1 MKKIINSYS
10 FLVVGKTQE
19 STDVAEGF
27 KRYIGVGS
35 SYVLAVNPK
44 KAKLDELM
52 GYESANEPEYVVDGE
67 NGKEARITFIVRT
80 DPELNNGIE
89 ITNRLTFTMRKE
101 PAYNR
106 DKTKVQVID
115 TYGNS
120 TWVPVEN
127 AKAGKQLPANLRID
141 QSKYRMAAYG
151 EADLVSFLKTYLVV
165 PSVLNYLNGSWTL
178 NDKATD
184 GKFEL
189 EHIND
194 YFNGDVSELEGAL
207 KMQPNN
213 KVKLLYG
220 VRTSDDG
227 KQYQTI
233 ASRGDMILR
242 NSAGSA
248 ALSKLEKDLET
259 LKSNGAYP
267 STEFKVQELAEYN
280 VEATDLEKPAESGS
294 SDMPWD

>member
-1 MKKIINSYS
+1 M
-10 FLVVGKTQE
+10 
-19 STDVAEGF
+19 
-27 KRYIGVGS
+27 GS

-120 TWVPVEN
+120 TWVPVED

-248 ALSKLEKDLET
+248 ALSKLEKDLEI

-267 STEFKVQELAEYN
+267 STEFKVQELAEYD
-280 VEATDLEKPAESGS
+280 VQATNLDKAPEKSDTSG
-294 SDMPWD
+294 DMPWD